1 MAPIVGEFVR
11 VSELALVGVDA
22 GPVLETTT
30 VSVDEAVDR
39 TEWNDVVIA
48 VVVVEGRLTCAVSKD
63 TDEEQSAHRIDDLDG
78 SLLPEGYPLT
88 AAGQSDISPV
98 EVRHEGDGDEDV
110 MWAVDVEESS
120 GV

>member
-1 MAPIVGEFVR
+1 MF
-11 VSELALVGVDA
+11 ELALVGVDTGTA
-22 GPVLETTT
+22 LETTT
-30 VSVDEAVDR
+30 VDEAVDR

-63 TDEEQSAHRIDDLDG
+63 TDEQSAHGIDALDG
-78 SLLPEGYPLT
+78 SLLLEWYPLT

-110 MWAVDVEESS
+110 MWAVDVEESG